1 MAKHSTNR
9 LHSFWPKPSASN
21 EATGSMDSNKFAA
34 KMEPIVENVGAA
46 IATHPR
52 MSLTVAAA
60 IGAALGWFI
69 KRK

>member
-1 MAKHSTNR
+1 MSEHRKNR
-9 LHSFWPKPSASN
+9 LESFWPKPSTSGDAV
-21 EATGSMDSNKFAA
+21 EADVRQFAA
-34 KMEPIVENVGAA
+34 RFEPIVENVGAA

-52 MSLTVAAA
+52 TSLTLAAA

>member
-1 MAKHSTNR
+1 MAEHRKNR
-9 LHSFWPKPSASN
+9 LETFWPKSSTSGDAV
-21 EATGSMDSNKFAA
+21 EADVRQFTA
-34 KMEPIVENVGAA
+34 KLEPLMENVGVA

-52 MSLTVAAA
+52 TSLTIAAA

>member
-1 MAKHSTNR
+1 MSKRHKNR
-9 LHSFWPKPSASN
+9 LDSFWPKSSASSDAV
-21 EATGSMDSNKFAA
+21 ETDMRQFAA
-34 KMEPIVENVGAA
+34 RLEPIVENVGAA

-52 MSLTVAAA
+52 TSLTLAAA

>member
-1 MAKHSTNR
+1 MSAGRKSR
-9 LHSFWPKPSASN
+9 LDDFWPKPPAN
-21 EATGSMDSNKFAA
+21 GAAEEDNVRQFAA
-34 KMEPIVENVGAA
+34 RLEPIVENVGHA

-52 MSLTVAAA
+52 TSLTVAAA